1 MNGQEKSDP
10 GTVAVKPTNKA
21 GRPAAESV
29 EPRPGTEGNAG
40 QQSTHR
46 AQNRARVTQALDRV
60 RHAASPVRRQTP
72 KVGATCG
79 KAARVDLCGGRSATG
94 VPTAIIPRHMWNG
107 RARQV
112 LSLDISSSRN
122 GAVIC
127 PAFQRGHRPLALMKF
142 AKRGT
147 DQSDALDA
155 HCRAGLS
162 RLGISSRGI
171 IV

>member
-21 GRPAAESV
+21 ARPAAESV

-94 VPTAIIPRHMWNG
+94 VPTAMDFAMWLIPL
-107 RARQV
+107 V
-112 LSLDISSSRN
+112 
-122 GAVIC
+122 
-127 PAFQRGHRPLALMKF
+127 P
-142 AKRGT
+142 
-147 DQSDALDA
+147 
-155 HCRAGLS
+155 AGL
-162 RLGISSRGI
+162 
-171 IV
+171 